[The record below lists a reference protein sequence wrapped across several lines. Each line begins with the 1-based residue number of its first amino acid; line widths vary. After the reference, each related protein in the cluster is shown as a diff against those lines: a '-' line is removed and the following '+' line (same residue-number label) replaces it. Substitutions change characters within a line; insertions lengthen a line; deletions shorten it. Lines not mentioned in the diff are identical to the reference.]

1 MCMQYQRKAQISQ
14 DLAEIESLMSPINN
28 HEAYRQRVGSLRGFY
43 LPYLAVTL
51 KDIMSTDNAYEVSF
65 LVNKISQLID
75 LDQSFYTHS
84 IYRCVICDFCLICM
98 SKLFSGS

>member
-1 MCMQYQRKAQISQ
+1 MQYQRKAKISQ

-28 HEAYRQRVGSLRGFY
+28 HEAYRQRVASLRGFY

-65 LVNKISQLID
+65 RIVLLMRLLSL
-75 LDQSFYTHS
+75 
-84 IYRCVICDFCLICM
+84 
-98 SKLFSGS
+98 